1 MMHTVA
7 ERRSNQVEDLG
18 WTGEFVYQVGSDRGE
33 LWKTSHIDI
42 RYTRVRSGLQ
52 QEFVIPNFFIHFWY
66 SDVTVKRNETT
77 QSSHLD
83 LSDLT
88 QTTDGGAGGSGSG
101 GARED
106 RTVSNL
112 FSSCALWIA
121 TVCAEPRSIP
131 ESDHSVVPLR

>member
-1 MMHTVA
+1 M
-7 ERRSNQVEDLG
+7 
-18 WTGEFVYQVGSDRGE
+18 
-33 LWKTSHIDI
+33 
-42 RYTRVRSGLQ
+42 Q

-83 LSDLT
+83 LGDLT

-101 GARED
+101 GAVKN

-112 FSSCALWIA
+112 SSSCALWIA
-121 TVCAEPRSIP
+121 TVCAKPRSIP
-131 ESDHSVVPLR
+131 ESDHSVVSLRWWATYETT

>member
-33 LWKTSHIDI
+33 LWKPSHIDI

-77 QSSHLD
+77 
-83 LSDLT
+83 
-88 QTTDGGAGGSGSG
+88 
-101 GARED
+101 
-106 RTVSNL
+106 
-112 FSSCALWIA
+112 
-121 TVCAEPRSIP
+121 
-131 ESDHSVVPLR
+131 

>member
-1 MMHTVA
+1 MSRQVYVTVQRMRNHKGPQICSPSIWMMHTVA

-18 WTGEFVYQVGSDRGE
+18 WTGEFVYQVGSDR
-33 LWKTSHIDI
+33 KTSHIDI

-83 LSDLT
+83 LGDLT

-101 GARED
+101 GA
-106 RTVSNL
+106 VKK
-112 FSSCALWIA
+112 
-121 TVCAEPRSIP
+121 
-131 ESDHSVVPLR
+131 